1 MSLSV
6 VLKQG
11 HGVRVVSVVVG
22 PRWKH
27 ENGTIASLP
36 VAIANK
42 GA

>member
-6 VLKQG
+6 VLK
-11 HGVRVVSVVVG
+11 HRAMMSELSAVAG

-27 ENGTIASLP
+27 ENGIIASLP